1 VARARSCLI
10 VNPVASGVGAR
21 TIEEA
26 RDALE
31 EFSDVEIV
39 RTERRGHA
47 EELARAAASDGVAAV
62 VVLAG
67 DGTANE
73 VVNGAAGK
81 VPIGVL
87 PAGGTSVLS
96 RALGLPRSVDA
107 SARRIGAAIAD
118 GRTRT
123 ISLGTIDGRR
133 FAFAA
138 GIGFD
143 ADAVRRVDARGRD
156 SGRRPGDGYFL
167 LQVARTLT
175 QGRYRRPLLTVEAP
189 GHEPVR
195 GASLFVAN
203 GNPWT
208 YLGPV
213 PLRMAPRATFEGG
226 LDLVVASSMAIR
238 NVPAYARYLFVT
250 GGHDRDADQRL
261 RYLHD
266 VESVIVRC
274 DEPLPAQADG
284 DDLGDVTELHL
295 GVIRDGAELLV

>member
-1 VARARSCLI
+1 MARARSCLI
-10 VNPVASGVGAR
+10 VNPVASGVGSR
-21 TIEEA
+21 TIGEA

-31 EFSDVEIV
+31 EFSDVEVV

-175 QGRYRRPLLTVEAP
+175 QGKYRRPLLTVEHPATSRSAERAFSSPTGIHGPISGLCPYAWPLAP
-189 GHEPVR
+189 RSREGSTSWWPR
-195 GASLFVAN
+195 AWPFATS
-203 GNPWT
+203 
-208 YLGPV
+208 
-213 PLRMAPRATFEGG
+213 LRMRAIC
-226 LDLVVASSMAIR
+226 S
-238 NVPAYARYLFVT
+238 
-250 GGHDRDADQRL
+250 
-261 RYLHD
+261 
-266 VESVIVRC
+266 
-274 DEPLPAQADG
+274 
-284 DDLGDVTELHL
+284 
-295 GVIRDGAELLV
+295 

>member
-1 VARARSCLI
+1 VARARAVLI
-10 VNPVASGVGAR
+10 VNPVASGVRAYTISEAR
-21 TIEEA
+21 T
-26 RDALE
+26 ALE
-31 EFSDVEIV
+31 EFCEVEVV
-39 RTERRGHA
+39 RTEHRGHA
-47 EELARAAASDGVAAV
+47 EGLASAAASDGAAAV

-96 RALGLPRSVDA
+96 RALGLPRSVSA
-107 SARRIGAAIAD
+107 SARRVGAAIAD

-156 SGRRPGDGYFL
+156 SGRRPGDAYFA
-167 LQVARTLT
+167 LQVARTLVG
-175 QGRYRRPLLTVEAP
+175 GRYRRPLITVEAP
-189 GHEPVR
+189 GREPVR
-195 GASLFVAN
+195 GASVFVAN
-203 GNPWT
+203 GHPWT
-208 YLGPV
+208 YLGRV
-213 PLRMAPRATFEGG
+213 PLRLAPRARFEGG
-226 LDLVVASSMAIR
+226 IDVVVATTMAAR
-238 NVPAYARYLFVT
+238 NAPAYIRYLFVT
-250 GGHDRDADQRL
+250 GGHRSDRDHRL

-266 VESVIVRC
+266 MDSVTVRC
-274 DEPLPAQADG
+274 DEPLPAEADG
-284 DDLGDVTELHL
+284 DDLGDFTELRL
-295 GVIRDGAELLV
+295 GVDRDGAELLV

>member
-1 VARARSCLI
+1 VARARSFLI

-21 TIEEA
+21 TIGEA
-26 RDALE
+26 RAGLE
-31 EFSDVEIV
+31 EFSDVEVV

-96 RALGLPRSVDA
+96 RSLGLPRSVGA

-118 GRTRT
+118 GRTRS

-143 ADAVRRVDARGRD
+143 ADAVRRVDARGRE
-156 SGRRPGDGYFL
+156 SGRRPGDVYFA
-167 LQVARTLT
+167 LQVARTLA
-175 QGRYRRPLLTVEAP
+175 QGRYREPLLTIEAP
-189 GHEPVR
+189 GQEPLR
-195 GASLFVAN
+195 GASVFVAN

-213 PLRMAPRATFEGG
+213 PLRLAPRARFEGG
-226 LDLVVASSMAIR
+226 IDVVVASSMALR

-250 GGHDRDADQRL
+250 GGHRGNTDSRL

-266 VESVIVRC
+266 VDSLTIRC

-284 DDLGDVTELHL
+284 DDLGDVAELRL
-295 GVIRDGAELLV
+295 GVVRDGAEVLV